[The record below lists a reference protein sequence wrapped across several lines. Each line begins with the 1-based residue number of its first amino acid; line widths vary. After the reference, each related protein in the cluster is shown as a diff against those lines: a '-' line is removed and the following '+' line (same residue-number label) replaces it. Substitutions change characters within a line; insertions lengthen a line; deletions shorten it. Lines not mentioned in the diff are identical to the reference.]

1 MSIFNK
7 KVPSPKKEK
16 IGFKERIKG
25 IGRGLKERVSK
36 SPAVHTYKRVKQI
49 KERPLFPN
57 RPAEKQYKTQKRAH
71 QKATQQYTE
80 ASRQYQKDMA
90 RYNATVLN
98 KPPLP
103 IEPTKPSMEAPK
115 PLPKP
120 LLGKTLQEI
129 AAAEQ
134 KKQYPAK
141 QIKKTIVGAGHLIA
155 SQDRPF
161 SSIVKSAGFGG
172 RGGGRS
178 RRSGGGSTSR
188 KPPSLK
194 AWGEEGVDL

>member
-1 MSIFNK
+1 MSIFGK
-7 KVPSPKKEK
+7 KIPSPKKEK
-16 IGFKERIKG
+16 VGFRERIKG

-57 RPAEKQYKTQKRAH
+57 RPAEKQYKTRKRAH

-103 IEPTKPSMEAPK
+103 IEPTKPSIVAPT
-115 PLPKP
+115 PPPKP

-134 KKQYPAK
+134 KKNYPAK
-141 QIKKTIVGAGHLIA
+141 QIKKTIVGAGHLIT

-161 SSIVKSAGFGG
+161 SSVVKSAGFGG
-172 RGGGRS
+172 RGGGS
-178 RRSGGGSTSR
+178 RRGRSSSPS
-188 KPPSLK
+188 KKQPSLK